1 VTRWTK
7 ALAVTLANELLAGTT
22 KDELAARYGVQ
33 FQALYKTMNHY
44 GVYPYAPQRISV
56 VKLRALY
63 QEFAADPTKRVADLA
78 ATIGLTKNAL
88 RSRWLRLKLKAPH
101 RKQKFPDRKLPWNV
115 GYTIWTMRSK
125 GKRTREICAAIGQP
139 YEPQRSAR
147 YIRHHL
153 LRWCYDTHAKVPS
166 FEHGTF
172 KVKWLPPPTEPPT

>member
-1 VTRWTK
+1 MTRWTK

-101 RKQKFPDRKLPWNV
+101 RKQKFPDRKMPWKV
-115 GYTIWTMRSK
+115 GYTIWMMRSK
-125 GKRTREICAAIGQP
+125 GQRTREICAAIGQP

>member
-101 RKQKFPDRKLPWNV
+101 RKQKFPDRKMPWKV
-115 GYTIWTMRSK
+115 GYTIWMMRSK
-125 GKRTREICAAIGQP
+125 GQRTREICAAIGQP